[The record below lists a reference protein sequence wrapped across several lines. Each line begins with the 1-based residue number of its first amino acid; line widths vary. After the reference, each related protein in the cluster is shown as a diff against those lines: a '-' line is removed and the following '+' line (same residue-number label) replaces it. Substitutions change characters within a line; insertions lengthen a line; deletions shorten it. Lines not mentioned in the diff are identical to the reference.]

1 MDGNDDPRDRED
13 AAERGAHELTSRQ
26 RDTAVAGWCSF
37 LVAAAGTM
45 LFFAFIDPMTLA
57 DVTEPPLPVD
67 RMTGYAIGFFFLW
80 VLAGASAALTLY
92 LTRTSHAEPP
102 RRD

>member
-1 MDGNDDPRDRED
+1 MDGNGSSEKRED
-13 AAERGAHELTSRQ
+13 AAPSDTHELSSRQ
-26 RDTAVAGWCSF
+26 RDVAVAGWCSF

-57 DVTEPPLPVD
+57 DVAGPPLPVD
-67 RMTGYAIGFFFLW
+67 RMSGYALGFFFLW
-80 VLAGASAALTLY
+80 ALAGASAALTLY

-102 RRD
+102 PRN

>member
-1 MDGNDDPRDRED
+1 MDGDSGS
-13 AAERGAHELTSRQ
+13 ERQADGEQHELSLRQ
-26 RDTAVAGWCSF
+26 RDVAVAGWSSF

-80 VLAGASAALTLY
+80 LLAGASAALTLY
-92 LTRTSHAEPP
+92 LTRTSHTEPP
-102 RRD
+102 RR